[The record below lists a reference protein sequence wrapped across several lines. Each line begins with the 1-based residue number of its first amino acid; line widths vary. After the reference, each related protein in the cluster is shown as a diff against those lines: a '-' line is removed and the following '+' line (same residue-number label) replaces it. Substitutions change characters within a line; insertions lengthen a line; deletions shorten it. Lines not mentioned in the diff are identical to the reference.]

1 MDEINFCNVME
12 FILRGFRLVQV
23 ERGEGLIFLRF
34 WVLVHFYE
42 FIGDRFK
49 IW

>member
-34 WVLVHFYE
+34 WVLDSFL
-42 FIGDRFK
+42 
-49 IW
+49 